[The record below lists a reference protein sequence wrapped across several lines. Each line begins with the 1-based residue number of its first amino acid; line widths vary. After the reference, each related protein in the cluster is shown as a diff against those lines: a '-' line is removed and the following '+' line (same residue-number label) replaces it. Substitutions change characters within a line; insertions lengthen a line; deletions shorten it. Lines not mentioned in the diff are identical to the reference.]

1 MADARELAGFRRA
14 AVADESGEDGPLFAP
29 GKCHS
34 RQSNKP
40 LNVLHVKDDA
50 GEIGLAVYMQLASS
64 RCSAAG
70 DGTSFRLVFLSD
82 VKLVLEVKGRELLSV
97 YDYVCQGR
105 ISYLQPIAGGVV
117 ESISFEEE

>member
-1 MADARELAGFRRA
+1 MADARDLAGFRRPS
-14 AVADESGEDGPLFAP
+14 VTEEGSDDGPLFAP

-40 LNVLHVKDDA
+40 LNVLHIKDDA

-64 RCSAAG
+64 RCSAAA

-82 VKLVLEVKGRELLSV
+82 VKLVLEVKGRELLALF
-97 YDYVCQGR
+97 DYVAQGR
-105 ISYLQPIAGGVV
+105 VAWLQPVAGGIV
-117 ESISFEEE
+117 ESVSFEEE